1 MIITTEDTEEENVT
15 EATGT
20 SNCLES
26 GLTPDRAG
34 GSPLLNGISIIL
46 FLSILLR
53 VPYSQPSSKG
63 PVAKQSYYIVALP
76 GDGIGPEVLSC
87 ALRVLNV
94 ASQLFRIDFRI
105 EEIPGG
111 GHYYVEHETE
121 WPEGSFEKCEAAD
134 AILLG
139 AVGHEVEGKPVFTK
153 PGKPYPEP
161 QLAGFAQ
168 VILNRQKLDL
178 YANVRPVKLYP
189 GVKHKIHGELV
200 QVWNP
205 NKVDYVVVRENTED
219 AYTGETNSIADGQV
233 TPIRIT
239 RRATERVVR
248 YAFNLAQRR
257 NKQLKVTCVDKSNI
271 IGAHRFFREVFREVG
286 QREFPDI
293 ALDYAYV
300 DAFCQWQIRNPEWYD
315 VVVGPNLV
323 GDIISD
329 NGATTAGGLGLAVGG
344 NIGDEHAMFEPI
356 HGSAPKHAG
365 KDKAN
370 PLAAILAVQMMLD
383 WLGNRHEDSRLNRAA
398 QQLEAAVAGLLSEGK
413 TLTYDLIGEAKAA
426 RCSEVGAAIEDKLR
440 MMARD
445 PN

>member
-1 MIITTEDTEEENVT
+1 MGAIFSSTADSPMPATRSTRRAKRRSPANFSRRDCTRFSNIGFISRGGPGNSAIAQPSCSRYRPGAVPFGLGKTSAPSITIACREFLSGIVTPKLWNRARISLSTFSSSSNLRPKARATTLRVMSSSVGPSPPVVMTTRERFTASLISSSRRASSSPTIVLSFTSMPTRFSLSVSQRLLVSVRSGASSSEPMAMISAASMSHDYYHRGHRGRNVT
-15 EATGT
+15 EAAGT
-20 SNCLES
+20 SICLES
-26 GLTPDRAG
+26 GLTTDRAG

-63 PVAKQSYYIVALP
+63 PVPKQSYYIVALP

-178 YANVRPVKLYP
+178 YANVRPMKLYR
-189 GVKHKIHGELV
+189 GVKHKFHGELV
-200 QVWNP
+200 QVWDP
-205 NKVDYVVVRENTED
+205 SK
-219 AYTGETNSIADGQV
+219 
-233 TPIRIT
+233 
-239 RRATERVVR
+239 
-248 YAFNLAQRR
+248 
-257 NKQLKVTCVDKSNI
+257 
-271 IGAHRFFREVFREVG
+271 
-286 QREFPDI
+286 
-293 ALDYAYV
+293 
-300 DAFCQWQIRNPEWYD
+300 
-315 VVVGPNLV
+315 
-323 GDIISD
+323 
-329 NGATTAGGLGLAVGG
+329 
-344 NIGDEHAMFEPI
+344 EH
-356 HGSAPKHAG
+356 
-365 KDKAN
+365 
-370 PLAAILAVQMMLD
+370 
-383 WLGNRHEDSRLNRAA
+383 
-398 QQLEAAVAGLLSEGK
+398 
-413 TLTYDLIGEAKAA
+413 
-426 RCSEVGAAIEDKLR
+426 
-440 MMARD
+440 
-445 PN
+445 

>member
-1 MIITTEDTEEENVT
+1 M
-15 EATGT
+15 A
-20 SNCLES
+20 
-26 GLTPDRAG
+26 P
-34 GSPLLNGISIIL
+34 
-46 FLSILLR
+46 
-53 VPYSQPSSKG
+53 
-63 PVAKQSYYIVALP
+63 KQSYYIVALP
-76 GDGIGPEVLSC
+76 GDGIGPEVLSS
-87 ALRVLNV
+87 ALRVLHLAV
-94 ASQLFRIDFRI
+94 ELLQIDFRI
-105 EEIPGG
+105 EEIPCG
-111 GHYYVEHETE
+111 GHYYVEHEIE

-139 AVGHEVEGKPVFTK
+139 AVGHEGDGKPVFTK

-189 GVKHKIHGELV
+189 GVKHKIHGQLV
-200 QVWNP
+200 QVWDP
-205 NKVDYVVVRENTED
+205 SKVDYVVIRENTED
-219 AYTGETNSIADGQV
+219 AYTGETNSITDGQV

-257 NKQLKVTCVDKSNI
+257 NKQRKVTCVDKSNI
-271 IGAHRFFREVFREVG
+271 IGAHRFFREVFREIG
-286 QREFPDI
+286 EREFPDI

-365 KDKAN
+365 KDRAN

-383 WLGNRHEDSRLNRAA
+383 WLGTRHADERLLRVAGRV
-398 QQLEAAVAGLLSEGK
+398 EAAVAELLSEGK
-413 TLTYDLIGEAKAA
+413 TLTYDLIGEEKAS
-426 RCSEVGAAIEDKLR
+426 RCSVVGAAVEEKLR
-440 MMARD
+440 RLERGH
-445 PN
+445 